1 MGTAER
7 EGEDWEPRIAA
18 FNCSWCS
25 SLAAD
30 LAGSGG
36 RQYPANVRVIRVPC
50 SGRVNPLYIIKALQ
64 EGFDGVLITGC
75 HPGDCHYVNGNLI
88 ARRKLAVTKGLL
100 EYLGIEPERVRV
112 SWVSG
117 SEGSRFAALVAEVVE
132 DVRRLGPAKRLVRQC
147 VA

>member
-1 MGTAER
+1 M
-7 EGEDWEPRIAA
+7 
-18 FNCSWCS
+18 
-25 SLAAD
+25 
-30 LAGSGG
+30 
-36 RQYPANVRVIRVPC
+36 
-50 SGRVNPLYIIKALQ
+50 YIIKALQ